1 MKKKKE
7 NCTLN
12 TQEKKKK
19 RWFLSYAVRL
29 EIKWIFL
36 IHQKREKNSRAV
48 IRVSIN
54 ELLGWGWM
62 HMNEVVATKE
72 YSPRIDWL
80 WPSVCAATRSFAS
93 RVTRNGLSDCWQTLC
108 SAVLRWCFEQ
118 FPSLRYV
125 DYSTSSFRP
134 FPPSARISR
143 TRFLRGLRSALASET
158 RLLPEIRVSI
168 ISTYNDACGTS
179 LINLAWYIYLSFRF
193 YLINVDYNIRSIHR
207 VSLAIL
213 ANNSA
218 IKFFFFLF
226 KDTFKRPN
234 TIRR

>member
-1 MKKKKE
+1 MKKKKKKIIHR
-7 NCTLN
+7 THRRRR
-12 TQEKKKK
+12 KKK
-19 RWFLSYAVRL
+19 WFLLYAVRL

-62 HMNEVVATKE
+62 DMNEVVATKE

-93 RVTRNGLSDCWQTLC
+93 QATRNGLSDCWQTLC

-134 FPPSARISR
+134 FLPNARISR
-143 TRFLRGLRSALASET
+143 TRFLRGLRSVLASET

-168 ISTYNDACGTS
+168 ISTYNDACGIS
-179 LINLAWYIYLSFRF
+179 LINLARYIYLSFRF
-193 YLINVDYNIRSIHR
+193 LQV
-207 VSLAIL
+207 
-213 ANNSA
+213 
-218 IKFFFFLF
+218 FLF
-226 KDTFKRPN
+226 SF
-234 TIRR
+234 

>member
-1 MKKKKE
+1 M
-7 NCTLN
+7 
-12 TQEKKKK
+12 
-19 RWFLSYAVRL
+19 RL

-62 HMNEVVATKE
+62 DMNEVVATKE

-93 RVTRNGLSDCWQTLC
+93 QATRNGLSDCWQTLC

-134 FPPSARISR
+134 FLPNARISR
-143 TRFLRGLRSALASET
+143 TRFLRGLRSVLASET

-168 ISTYNDACGTS
+168 ISTYNDACGIS
-179 LINLAWYIYLSFRF
+179 LINLARYIYLSFRF
-193 YLINVDYNIRSIHR
+193 LQV
-207 VSLAIL
+207 
-213 ANNSA
+213 
-218 IKFFFFLF
+218 FLF
-226 KDTFKRPN
+226 PF
-234 TIRR
+234 

>member
-1 MKKKKE
+1 MKKKK
-7 NCTLN
+7 
-12 TQEKKKK
+12 KKKIIHRTHRRRRK
-19 RWFLSYAVRL
+19 KKWFLLYAVRL

-62 HMNEVVATKE
+62 DMNEVVATKE

-93 RVTRNGLSDCWQTLC
+93 QATRNGLSDCWQTLC

-134 FPPSARISR
+134 FLPNARISR
-143 TRFLRGLRSALASET
+143 TRFLRGLRSVLASET

-168 ISTYNDACGTS
+168 ISTYNDACGIS
-179 LINLAWYIYLSFRF
+179 LINLARYIYLSFRF
-193 YLINVDYNIRSIHR
+193 LQV
-207 VSLAIL
+207 
-213 ANNSA
+213 
-218 IKFFFFLF
+218 FLF
-226 KDTFKRPN
+226 SF
-234 TIRR
+234 